1 MVGSDADAVARARAG
16 DDDAFRVLVERYSRR
31 IFGLAFR
38 MTDNEY
44 DAEDV
49 VQETF
54 LRAFRRLKQ
63 FESRANFG
71 TWLYRIA
78 VNCSFDFMRTRQR
91 REERH
96 DSLDA
101 ADPTNP
107 DPSQAQVQLVADDPT
122 PERLTFSVEVQREVH
137 SALERLSPK
146 EKAAFVMRHFEGMS
160 MKEIGGVLGIRTNAT
175 KNTIFR
181 AVKKLRERLEP
192 LMSPT
197 K

>member
-38 MTDNEY
+38 MTGNEH

-71 TWLYRIA
+71 SWLYRIA

-96 DSLDA
+96 NSIRA

-107 DPSQAQVQLVADDPT
+107 DPSQESVQLVADDPT
-122 PERLTFSVEVQREVH
+122 PDRLTFSAEVQREVH

-160 MKEIGGVLGIRTNAT
+160 MKEIAGVLGIRTNAT

>member
-1 MVGSDADAVARARAG
+1 MVGSDAASVERARAG

-31 IFGLAFR
+31 IFRLAFR
-38 MTDNEY
+38 MTGNEH

-54 LRAFRRLKQ
+54 LRAYRRLNQ

-78 VNCSFDFMRTRQR
+78 VNCSFDVMRARQKHEELHQSTNAAEQGDPSRAEEPLQLAASDPAPDRLALSAEVR
-91 REERH
+91 RE
-96 DSLDA
+96 
-101 ADPTNP
+101 
-107 DPSQAQVQLVADDPT
+107 VA
-122 PERLTFSVEVQREVH
+122 
-137 SALERLSPK
+137 SALELLSPN
-146 EKAAFVMRHFEGMS
+146 EKAAFVLRHFEGAS
-160 MKEIGGVLGIRTNAT
+160 MKEIGEALGIRTNAT

-181 AVKKLRERLEP
+181 AVRKLRERLEP
-192 LMSPT
+192 LTSPT